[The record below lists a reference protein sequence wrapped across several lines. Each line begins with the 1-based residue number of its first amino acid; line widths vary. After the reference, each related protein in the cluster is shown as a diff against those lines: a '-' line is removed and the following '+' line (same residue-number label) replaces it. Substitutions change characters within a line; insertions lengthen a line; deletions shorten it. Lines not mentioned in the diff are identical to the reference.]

1 MNSQAFTL
9 RAGGLLASIRTPISI
24 RQSIQFCQ
32 TFNLKSEKADV
43 TALWDT
49 GASISSISQGLAVRL
64 GLSKVDRCQIS
75 GFGGY
80 HVANI
85 DLIDVL
91 LPNQVLIPNVRVA
104 EFIDNGKFDVIVG
117 MDIITLGDFS
127 ITNHG
132 NISVVSFRMPP
143 GEKHTDYVT
152 EV

>member
-1 MNSQAFTL
+1 MGFQAFTL
-9 RAGGLLASIRTPISI
+9 KASGLLASIRTPISI

-32 TFNLKSEKADV
+32 TFNLKSLQVDV

-49 GASISSISQGLAVRL
+49 GASLSSISQGLAARL
-64 GLSKVDRCQIS
+64 RLNKVDQCRIS

-91 LPNQVLIPNVRVA
+91 LPNQVEIPNVRVA

-117 MDIITLGDFS
+117 MDLITLGDFS

-132 NISVVSFRMPP
+132 GLSVVSFRMPP
-143 GEKHTDYVT
+143 GDKHIDYVR
-152 EV
+152 EK